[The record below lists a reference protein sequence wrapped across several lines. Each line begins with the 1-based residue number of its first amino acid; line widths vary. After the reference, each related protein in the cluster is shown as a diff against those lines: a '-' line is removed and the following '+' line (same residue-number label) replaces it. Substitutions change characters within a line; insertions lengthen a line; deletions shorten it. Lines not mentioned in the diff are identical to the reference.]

1 MCGTTLSLH
10 VGGIESVRERAK
22 ERAKG
27 DAGGGME
34 GGVTG
39 VTVS

>member
-1 MCGTTLSLH
+1 MH

-27 DAGGGME
+27 DAGVGME